1 HDLNQCSTLRA
12 EELSIP
18 MPTAKLP
25 ATLYLPDRAALA
37 INCLVGTLN
46 PYKDQLPFCLT
57 DLTSSPPRMAH
68 TQFDY
73 SDHTARVI
81 DALLLARA
89 ISGSEAG
96 GTELVAL
103 RRLFDSGFDD
113 DGLHYTP
120 DNRWSFR
127 HANMHYQR
135 SVINGLLSLSL
146 VEGCERAPK
155 QLANLV
161 DALDRIS
168 LSGDGFAYFPSVERM
183 PDGWPRGDWGILGFG
198 VDPANTNGR
207 LIFGLTRSAE
217 LLGSDKSAALAKAY
231 AHHVMHH
238 SSAFQADG
246 SFATGMEFR
255 EGHFHSRAVTLLG
268 VLRYAKTAN
277 DAEALAWATMV
288 FDRALRYGTR
298 GGWFPERIVPSKAH
312 GCETCAVVDMMESAM
327 LLGMNGRTEY
337 WGIAERFLR
346 NQLIESQLTSCDG
359 LEISKGGGQ
368 DDEWETTERVVERSV
383 GGFAGWSQPNDL
395 FSKVMHDWDLYTCCS
410 AQGVRGLFNAWT
422 HATTFDDSTVSVNL
436 LINSISAQA
445 FVSSWLPVTGRI
457 EVIPKQDCAV
467 RMRIPEG
474 VGVGDV
480 DVSANGVKVQNTS
493 VSNGYLHVPRVSNE
507 VHLVFSFAV
516 PEQHRSEDILG
527 VSYESHWRGDSIVDI
542 SPSGIRVPLYQ
553 GRTVSEDSVVLLE
566 KDAPEIGFRLL

>member
-1 HDLNQCSTLRA
+1 
-12 EELSIP
+12 
-18 MPTAKLP
+18 MPAAKLP
-25 ATLYLPDRAALA
+25 DSLYLPDRAALA

-46 PYKDQLPFCLT
+46 PHKDYLPFCLT

-73 SDHTARVI
+73 SDHAARVI

-89 ISGSEAG
+89 MSGSGEG
-96 GTELVAL
+96 EPELTAL
-103 RRLFDSGFDD
+103 RRLLDTGFDE

-120 DNRWSFR
+120 DNPWSFR

-135 SVINGLLSLSL
+135 SVINGLLALTL
-146 VEGCERAPK
+146 VDGCERAK
-155 QLANLV
+155 GQLEALV
-161 DALDRIS
+161 GALDRIS
-168 LSGDGFAYFPSVERM
+168 LTQDDFAYFPSVEYM

-217 LLGSDKSAALAKAY
+217 LLGSERAANLAKAY
-231 AHHVMHH
+231 ANHVMHH
-238 SSAFQADG
+238 SSAYQSDG

-268 VLRYAKTAN
+268 VLRYATATG
-277 DAEALAWATMV
+277 DAEAVDWAKMV
-288 FDRALRYGTR
+288 FDRALVYGSG

-312 GCETCAVVDMMESAM
+312 GCETCAVVDMMESAI
-327 LLGMNGRTEY
+327 LLGKAGRTEY

-346 NQLIESQLTSCDG
+346 NQLVESQVIGTDG
-359 LEISKGGGQ
+359 LELSSGAIQ

-422 HATTFDDSTVSVNL
+422 NATTLENGTLSVNL
-436 LINSISAQA
+436 LINSISKQA
-445 FVSSWLPVTGRI
+445 TVSSWLPASGRVEVVANQSCALRMRVPNGVEVGEIDVAVNGQSTSALSADNGFIQVTGVTSGQR
-457 EVIPKQDCAV
+457 VTFSFPV
-467 RMRIPEG
+467 PERR
-474 VGVGDV
+474 VQEKILDV
-480 DVSANGVKVQNTS
+480 D
-493 VSNGYLHVPRVSNE
+493 
-507 VHLVFSFAV
+507 
-516 PEQHRSEDILG
+516 
-527 VSYESHWRGDSIVDI
+527 YESRWRGDSMVEI
-542 SPSGIRVPLYQ
+542 SPPGSRVPLYQ
-553 GRTVSEDSVVLLE
+553 GRPGEGDVLAE
-566 KDAPEIGFRLL
+566 HARNAPEIGFRLL